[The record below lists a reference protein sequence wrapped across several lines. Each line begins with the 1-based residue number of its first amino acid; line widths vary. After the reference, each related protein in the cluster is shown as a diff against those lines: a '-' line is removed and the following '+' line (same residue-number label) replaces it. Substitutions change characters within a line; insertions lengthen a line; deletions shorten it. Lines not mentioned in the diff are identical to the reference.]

1 MASSYIAALTASLPT
16 QSQSSHTSSNVPKPL
31 AAISNIFADLCSAYP
46 SWDELREFLES
57 EAGGELQ
64 VLETADS
71 PHLAVIR
78 YVKQKSNLDVQHV
91 RAFRSV
97 VWNTDLNRPVSV
109 TALKSE
115 TGEGLPD
122 FTGVSPEKIR
132 VEEFVDG
139 VMIGQFFDTVT
150 GTWRIHTR
158 SNLDGKCRYYS
169 KTRTFA
175 DLFHQVART
184 EDLSVLLEQV
194 PKDLTLT
201 WVLSHPENRIVCPVQ
216 KPHLTLV
223 ACTRIL
229 DSGLIEEVAV
239 PSCLRRFLVTPITG
253 YKALLRDGFTGLP
266 ELLHTLVAL
275 SGSITSQGIVVKLDD
290 QPFRRWKLR
299 STVYNTVRH
308 LRGNSARLDF
318 LWMDLWSRGG
328 LEEYLKFYPEE
339 RRDAQALIQRW
350 KDMTQTAYNTYVDVF
365 KARTTP
371 RDMIPAKIR
380 PLVLGLHQEYLTVLR
395 PSKKSLDWRA
405 AKAFLNARDTAQKIY
420 VVNWDAR
427 QESQHRFDIKMKHAQ
442 INTTDVAVVEPS
454 P

>member
-16 QSQSSHTSSNVPKPL
+16 QSLTSPNASKPP
-31 AAISNIFADLCSAYP
+31 AAISNIFADLCTTYP
-46 SWDELREFLES
+46 SWGELHDFLVSDE
-57 EAGGELQ
+57 GGKLQ

-71 PHLAVIR
+71 PHLVVIR
-78 YVKQKSNLDVQHV
+78 YVKDKSNTDIGHV

-97 VWNTDLNRPVSV
+97 VWNTDSNRPVSV
-109 TALKSE
+109 TAWKSE

-122 FTGVSPEKIR
+122 FTGVLPENIR

-150 GTWRIHTR
+150 GKWRIHTR
-158 SNLDGKCRYYS
+158 STMDGKCRYYS

-175 DLFHQVART
+175 DLFHQVAHA
-184 EDLSVLLEQV
+184 EDLPVLLEQV

-216 KPHLTLV
+216 KSHLTLV
-223 ACTRIL
+223 ACTRIS
-229 DSGLIEEVAV
+229 DESATIEEFPV
-239 PSCLRRFLVTPITG
+239 PTILRRFLVTPITG
-253 YKALLRDGFTGLP
+253 YKGLLRDGFTGLP

-275 SGSITSQGIVVKLDD
+275 SGSITSQGIVVKLDG

-299 STVYNTVRH
+299 STVYNTVRRM
-308 LRGNSARLDF
+308 RGNSARLDF

-328 LEEYLKFYPEE
+328 LEAYLKFYPEE
-339 RRDAQALIQRW
+339 RRDALSLVQRW
-350 KDMTQTAYNTYVDVF
+350 KDITQTAYNTYVEVF
-365 KARTTP
+365 KARTSP
-371 RDMIPAKIR
+371 RDSIPAKIK
-380 PLVLGLHQEYLTVLR
+380 PLVLGLHQEYLAVLR

-420 VVNWDAR
+420 IVNWDAR
-427 QESQHRFDIKMKHAQ
+427 QESQHMFDLRHAKVQ
-442 INTTDVAVVEPS
+442 TSEVSRVEPT